1 MSRATVVRAITIP
14 EDRMD
19 DRARRDEKDDRAEQR
34 VSRSNGKEERDDSRL
49 RRDPGADRPSLT
61 RRETEDPW
69 PIG

>member
-1 MSRATVVRAITIP
+1 
-14 EDRMD
+14 MD

-34 VSRSNGKEERDDSRL
+34 VSRSNEKEERDDTRL
-49 RRDPGADRPSLT
+49 RPDPRADRPPLT

>member
-1 MSRATVVRAITIP
+1 
-14 EDRMD
+14 MD
-19 DRARRDEKDDRAEQR
+19 DRARRDEKDDRAELR
-34 VSRSNGKEERDDSRL
+34 VSRSNVKEERDDLRL

>member
-1 MSRATVVRAITIP
+1 MSRATAGRAITIP

-19 DRARRDEKDDRAEQR
+19 DRARRDEKDDRAELR
-34 VSRSNGKEERDDSRL
+34 VSRSNVKEERDDSRL